1 MAGLPLLKL
10 STLLV
15 KTIAKPVAARMKVEA
30 SRRPAFHDI
39 CTSLGQRMHY
49 LSSRLNV
56 FASGYKFVGVKPLA
70 VEQALNDGIGTISE
84 ALVLSISASVIII
97 EYRKSEAKAAKKS
110 EIAAK
115 EKSHEEEKLLNRFQA
130 IEDRL
135 HKLEIASQAKA
146 AQDEKAK
153 RNKSSSASSSSTW
166 GSFWSMSR

>member
-97 EYRKSEAKAAKKS
+97 EYRKSEAKAAKKAKD
-110 EIAAK
+110 AAE
-115 EKSHEEEKLLNRFQA
+115 EKSHEEKKLLNRFQA
-130 IEDRL
+130 IEDKL
-135 HKLEIASQAKA
+135 HKLEVALQAKS
-146 AQDEKAK
+146 AQEEKARGK
-153 RNKSSSASSSSTW
+153 DASW
-166 GSFWSMSR
+166 AFWKSMSR